1 MLSNSVANK
10 KGKREG
16 TTVVAHS
23 SSPILA
29 ALILVVENKIKQAIK
44 EHKIKGIIVFFNEIS
59 IKLNFFVN
67 ISQHLL
73 KILIL
78 IKVSIYVLNLENI
91 E

>member
-1 MLSNSVANK
+1 MLVQ
-10 KGKREG
+10 KRDKSIQ
-16 TTVVAHS
+16 VFDA
-23 SSPILA
+23 
-29 ALILVVENKIKQAIK
+29 NKIKQAIK